1 MNDELKE
8 QAIIWSQWS
17 FQIYQPHCIFADGG
31 GGGLNANTRKK
42 KAFKAIEENY
52 FYKKPHRSK

>member
-8 QAIIWSQWS
+8 QAIIWLQWS

-31 GGGLNANTRKK
+31 A
-42 KAFKAIEENY
+42 
-52 FYKKPHRSK
+52 